1 MPKRKPILPKGVP
14 NRGQTRAPAAPP
26 KAGRGKAMERH
37 LSAALDRLTRLQAE
51 AAQMERL
58 LRSSGE
64 KLTPSQL
71 AQMKKNLAGLFE
83 RVDIERAHVECQR
96 RRHIYE
102 KIQADPDGFA
112 RHSLRLFSR
121 EEFAPLHFD
130 QATVQEIIA
139 RLGPPPV
146 AERVEQRAEYLQ
158 RAVLLAATPARRKE
172 WMRRLLNYAPRFV
185 DDGRFEDAWTVLLM
199 AAPTLED
206 VDKVN
211 PFLACMADGG
221 LMTWEQALNTAARD
235 VTDQLGLPLDQA
247 PPPTSPEYQAWL
259 QAQLAAPEL
268 RDRAARVMTER
279 PDAVQ
284 AAARMLDSGLQ
295 GALHLL
301 ERGDLDGTLLAP
313 DVLAP
318 VLAELEARGA
328 GLAERWRATADEAE
342 RAVVQAGIGE
352 MLFTIMR
359 EALPGLWTPARR
371 AALEAGLTNFITR
384 AAKRDKP
391 AVGYARIALLSLTAY
406 ENPTDNRF
414 LIGWAMRAVQQ
425 LGKQRLA
432 GADNQ
437 RISESANGKSV

>member
-1 MPKRKPILPKGVP
+1 MPKRKPILPKRAP
-14 NRGQTRAPAAPP
+14 SRGQTGAPAAPP
-26 KAGRGKAMERH
+26 KAGRGEAMEPH
-37 LSAALDRLTRLQAE
+37 LSAAVDRLARLQAE
-51 AAQMERL
+51 LAQAERL

-71 AQMKKNLAGLFE
+71 AQMKETLAGLRE
-83 RVDIERAHVECQR
+83 KVDIERAHVECQR
-96 RRHIYE
+96 RRHIYK
-102 KIQADPDGFA
+102 KIQADLDGFI
-112 RHSLRLFSR
+112 RDSLRLFSR

-130 QATVQEIIA
+130 QATVREVIA

-158 RAVLLAATPARRKE
+158 RAVLLAATPERRKE

-206 VDKVN
+206 VNKVN

-221 LMTWEQALNTAARD
+221 LMAWEQTLDTAARD
-235 VTDQLGLPLDQA
+235 VTHQFELSLDQA
-247 PPPTSPEYQAWL
+247 PPPTSPEYPAWV
-259 QAQLAAPEL
+259 QAQLATPKL

-279 PDAVQ
+279 PDVVQ
-284 AAARMLDSGLQ
+284 AATRILDSGLH

-301 ERGDLDGTLLAP
+301 QRGDLDGTLLGP

-328 GLAERWRATADEAE
+328 RLAVRWRDAAGEAD
-342 RAVVQAGIGE
+342 RAAVEAGIGE
-352 MLFTIMR
+352 MLVILVR
-359 EALPGLWTPARR
+359 EALPGIWTPARR
-371 AALEAGLTNFITR
+371 AALEAGLADFITR
-384 AAKRDKP
+384 AAKRDKS
-391 AVGYARIALLSLTAY
+391 AAGYAQIARLSLAAY
-406 ENPTDNRF
+406 ENPTDNGF
-414 LIGWAMRAVQQ
+414 LIGWMMRAVQQ

-432 GADNQ
+432 GPDK
-437 RISESANGKSV
+437 G